1 VAGWTGGRRSI
12 NEISIE
18 LLERWFLPERPPLAI
33 THSEVLGVVPL
44 EVTDA
49 LLDEFHRPA
58 DRHERGV
65 MVEQVMELLATSRP
79 WSVHHVSSDR
89 GELMVMFGTSWRVG
103 RIAGIEVRVDS
114 SWVVIALLITYS
126 MYLRTSVLYPELSGG
141 GAVVL
146 GIAATVLFFGS
157 VLVHELAHAVVSQA
171 RGIRVQDITLFLFG
185 GATRAK
191 VDSRGPSDEF
201 LIALVG
207 PLTSGLLAGLFAV
220 VAGLG
225 GGYLS
230 RPLEGTF
237 GYLAWTNLLLAGFN
251 LVPGFPLDGGRLLR
265 AAIWRATGSL
275 GRATRVASAAGQ
287 GVGWLLVAA
296 GVGWLL
302 AGDLAG
308 GIWFGF
314 IGWFLV
320 QAARS
325 SYQELQLRDLLRG
338 VEAEDVMAANLVR
351 IPPELSLQDAVDD
364 YFMRYDHS
372 AFPVEEQGRTIGL
385 LTLRGVRRVPREQW
399 PTSRVRDHMV
409 PLGDQVVVAPDA
421 RMDGVLGKLQDG
433 DAGRVLVVQDGEVVG
448 IITPTDLARW
458 LRRWQMLDSRAR

>member
-1 VAGWTGGRRSI
+1 
-12 NEISIE
+12 
-18 LLERWFLPERPPLAI
+18 
-33 THSEVLGVVPL
+33 
-44 EVTDA
+44 
-49 LLDEFHRPA
+49 
-58 DRHERGV
+58 
-65 MVEQVMELLATSRP
+65 
-79 WSVHHVSSDR
+79 
-89 GELMVMFGTSWRVG
+89 MFGTSWRVG
-103 RIAGIEVRVDS
+103 RIAGIEVRIDS
-114 SWVVIALLITYS
+114 SWAVIALLITYS
-126 MYLRTSVLYPELSGG
+126 MYLRLSVLYPELEGG
-141 GAVVL
+141 GAVGLAIVS
-146 GIAATVLFFGS
+146 AVLFFGS

-185 GATRAK
+185 GATRAR
-191 VDSRGPSDEF
+191 VESRGPGDEF

-207 PLTSGLLAGLFAV
+207 PLTSGLLAGLFGI

-225 GGYLS
+225 GGVLS
-230 RPLEGTF
+230 RPLAGTL

-265 AAIWRATGSL
+265 SAIWKTTGSL
-275 GRATRVASAAGQ
+275 ARATRTASLSGQ

-296 GVGWLL
+296 GVAWLL

-308 GIWFGF
+308 GIWFAF

-325 SYQELQLRDLLRG
+325 SYQELQLQQLLRG
-338 VEAEDVMAANLVR
+338 VEAEEVMAGDLRR

-385 LTLRGVRRVPREQW
+385 LTLRGVRRVPRAQW
-399 PTSRVRDHMV
+399 PTQRVRDHMV

-433 DAGRVLVVQDGEVVG
+433 EAGRVLVVQAGEVVG
-448 IITPTDLARW
+448 IITPSDLARW
-458 LRRWQMLDSRAR
+458 LRRWRALDGRAR